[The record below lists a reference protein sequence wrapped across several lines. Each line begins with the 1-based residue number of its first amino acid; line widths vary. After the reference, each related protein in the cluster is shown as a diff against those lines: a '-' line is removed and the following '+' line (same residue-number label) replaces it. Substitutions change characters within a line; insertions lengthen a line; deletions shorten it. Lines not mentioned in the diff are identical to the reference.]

1 MPRTERVVFA
11 MHGFSCASCAID
23 VGRALRKMPGIH
35 GANVNYL
42 VDKGMVEFDPEET
55 SWDSIERALEK
66 RGYRVMRTRREASSI
81 VATDTDVKNLIHSR
95 DDARASWAGSAAGS
109 QASSRSPS

>member
-11 MHGFSCASCAID
+11 MRGFSCASCAID

-81 VATDTDVKNLIHSR
+81 VATDTDVKTLIQS
-95 DDARASWAGSAAGS
+95 
-109 QASSRSPS
+109 